1 MTVVQTAHVIM
12 RFTLVGVAVMLI
24 GTVLLIFDLVVGRT
38 AALVMAGLTLLA
50 VIILAM
56 LPRLG
61 GASRR
66 RHSPDGQNKI
76 G

>member
-1 MTVVQTAHVIM
+1 M
-12 RFTLVGVAVMLI
+12 RFTLMGVAVMLI
-24 GTVLLIFDLVVGRT
+24 GTVLLILDLVVGRT

-61 GASRR
+61 GAS
-66 RHSPDGQNKI
+66 
-76 G
+76 